1 MKKIIGNAVLKIA
14 DILETI
20 IGILLVLSIIIL
32 LLFLVSDL
40 KLIAMHNNDIESF
53 NNFLAAAFN
62 LVIGIEFI
70 KMLCKHTPATVI
82 EVLLFAIAR
91 KLIVEHTTT
100 LENFIGILSIAVLF
114 AIRKYL
120 FYNLDEVEKTIYKST
135 EKVKRINLIEHI
147 DIPYVKG
154 ETLEEVILNEIEERK
169 LELGTGLC
177 IYYSGFALKIAK
189 MKNHEITRVEII
201 KSIKGL

>member
-1 MKKIIGNAVLKIA
+1 MKKFIRNIILKIA
-14 DILETI
+14 DILEII
-20 IGILLVLSIIIL
+20 IGILLAISIGIL
-32 LLFLVSDL
+32 LIFLVSDL
-40 KLIAMHNNDIESF
+40 RLIALHKNDIESF
-53 NNFLAAAFN
+53 NIFLASAFN

-91 KLIVEHTTT
+91 QLIVEHTSTF
-100 LENFIGILSIAVLF
+100 ENLVGIISIGILF

-120 FYNLDEVEKTIYKST
+120 FYNFDEVEKTIYRAN

-147 DIPYVKG
+147 DIPHTKG
-154 ETLEEVILNEIEERK
+154 ETLEEVVLNEIEERK

-177 IYYSGFALKIAK
+177 IYYSGFAIRIAK
-189 MKNHEITRVEII
+189 MKNHEITRIEII
-201 KSIKGL
+201 KSLK

>member
-1 MKKIIGNAVLKIA
+1 MKKIISNIILKTA
-14 DILETI
+14 DILEMLI
-20 IGILLVLSIIIL
+20 AILLAVSVAIL

-40 KLIAMHNNDIESF
+40 KLIAIHNNDIESF

-91 KLIVEHTTT
+91 QLIVEHTSTM
-100 LENFIGILSIAVLF
+100 ENLIGIFSIAILF

-120 FYNLDEVEKTIYKST
+120 FYNFDEVDKTIYRAA

-147 DIPYVKG
+147 DIPHAKG

-169 LELGTGLC
+169 LQLGTGLC
-177 IYYSGFALKIAK
+177 IYYSDFALRIAK

-201 KSIKGL
+201 RSIK